1 MKIDI
6 TRLVKKIVKER
17 AKSSSGSCYDD
28 DDYGCGSNSNAYN
41 YRCGGGSSY
50 GGRC

>member
-17 AKSSSGSCYDD
+17 AKSSSGSD
-28 DDYGCGSNSNAYN
+28 DDYGCGSSSAYN
-41 YRCGGGSSY
+41 YRCGSGSSS

>member
-28 DDYGCGSNSNAYN
+28 DYSCGSSSNAYN